1 MLGHVYKT
9 IQSGGNRS
17 LGSHAGPAAMRERE
31 RERMRGLRESGNRP
45 LGSHA
50 DLLAMRG
57 GARACEETEREEE
70 ERSSFSFFSSSSSS
84 WP

>member
-1 MLGHVYKT
+1 
-9 IQSGGNRS
+9 
-17 LGSHAGPAAMRERE
+17 
-31 RERMRGLRESGNRP
+31 MRGLRESGNRS

-70 ERSSFSFFSSSSSS
+70 ERSSFSFSSSSSS

>member
-1 MLGHVYKT
+1 
-9 IQSGGNRS
+9 
-17 LGSHAGPAAMRERE
+17 MRERE
-31 RERMRGLRESGNRP
+31 RERMRGLRESGNRS